1 MHHTTD
7 IRENFSLHSFNTFHI
22 ESTARY
28 FTEIK
33 NKESLIELV
42 KTGELA
48 AIPLLLLGGGSNM
61 LFTGNFNGIVV
72 HINNKGIEAQP
83 ETDNSVVVT
92 AAAGENWHE
101 FVSWCV
107 GHGYGGLENLSLIP
121 GNVGSCPIQNI
132 GAYGVEIKDCFHS
145 LEAIDLKTGETR
157 TYTPEECNFGYRD
170 SIFKSELKGK
180 IAIWSVTFRLLL
192 NPEIHLEYGA
202 IRQELA
208 VMGIDNP
215 GIAEVSNA
223 VCAIRRSKLPDPKLM
238 GNAGSFFKNPTVEA
252 KVVKQLLETFPSL
265 VSYPVDNDKVKL
277 AAGWLIEQCGWKGFR
292 EGDAGVHQNQAL
304 VLVNYGNATGSDIL
318 TLAHRIQNSV
328 FERFGVQ
335 LEMEVNI
342 I

>member
-1 MHHTTD
+1 MDYNTD
-7 IRENFSLHSFNTFHI
+7 IRENFSLHSFNTFNI

-28 FTEIK
+28 FTEVK
-33 NKESLIELV
+33 NKESLLELV
-42 KTGELA
+42 KAGKFA
-48 AIPLLLLGGGSNM
+48 VVPVLLLGGGSNM

-72 HINNKGIEAQP
+72 HIHNRGIEAQLDS
-83 ETDNSVVVT
+83 DNTVLVT

-107 GHGYGGLENLSLIP
+107 SRGYGGLENLSLIP

-145 LEAIDLKTGETR
+145 LEAVDLQTGECR
-157 TYTPEECNFGYRD
+157 TYTTEECNFGYRD

-180 IAIWSVTFRLLL
+180 VAIWSVTFRLQL
-192 NPEIHLEYGA
+192 NAEVHIEYGA

-208 VMGIDNP
+208 AMGIESP
-215 GIAEVSNA
+215 GIVDISNA
-223 VCAIRRSKLPDPKLM
+223 VCAIRRSKLPDPKLI

-252 KVVKQLLETFPSL
+252 KVVKKLLETFPAL

-292 EGDAGVHQNQAL
+292 DGDAGVHKNQAL
-304 VLVNYGNATGSDIL
+304 VLVNYGNATGSNIL

-328 FERFGVQ
+328 FERFGVK
-335 LEMEVNI
+335 LEMEVNVI
-342 I
+342 